1 MKRIAIVVIL
11 LPFLYSCSKE
21 PADILSAARGKIA
34 GTYDVLRVDITTY
47 DSLGNIS
54 STATYSDPGV
64 IILSLNSSGI
74 QNENRIDFPPDFF
87 NYTNAFGKIKN
98 SKFFYWDT
106 DPEFLRFMVWGID
119 QTGYS
124 THTTFTQ
131 TLNQGLSLSF
141 IETNDAVMPQSS
153 TMARKEFYSL
163 KKR

>member
-1 MKRIAIVVIL
+1 MKYLWGIL
-11 LPFLYSCSKE
+11 LIVPFIQACEKD
-21 PADILSAARGKIA
+21 PFKTSARAREKIA

-64 IILSLNSSGI
+64 IALTLNSSGI
-74 QNENRIDFPPDFF
+74 QNENWIDFPADFF
-87 NYTNAFGKIKN
+87 NYTNAFGKLKS

-131 TLNQGLSLSF
+131 TLNQGLALTY
-141 IETNDAVMPQSS
+141 IETNNAVLPHSN
-153 TMARKEFYSL
+153 TMARKEFFML